1 MKAGLLLVL
10 LLASGNALAA
20 DELHLYNW
28 NNYIS
33 EDTVQRFEKF
43 CQCKLVQDYYGDN
56 EEMLAKL
63 AAGATGYDL
72 LVPTQNAVDS
82 LIKQSALKPL
92 DKSLLPNLK
101 NIKPEY
107 LNRDFDPGNK
117 FSVPYAYSTTVI
129 GYNEQKM
136 QELGLPTDTWA
147 VIFEPKYLTK
157 VKGRVTV
164 LDSQRELLAAA
175 MRYLGYS
182 INDTDEEQWK
192 QARDL
197 IIRAKPY
204 WAAFNAQSYIK
215 ELTVGNIWLAHGYSN
230 DFFQA
235 AQDAQKAGRK
245 FTINWRI
252 PKEGAVIGMDNMVIH
267 ESGPRPDLA
276 HEFINFMLE
285 GENSAELTNLIGAG
299 NPNATALPYI
309 KPEIAQ
315 NPAIFPDEQT
325 IQHLEFMKD
334 FDRKQRRVMS
344 RMWTEIKLKQGEDD
358 GLFWKALAA
367 LLGFAALTVLAHAA
381 YRRFTAVQTSKIGRA
396 SCRERV

>member
-1 MKAGLLLVL
+1 MRAVLLLVL

-33 EDTVQRFEKF
+33 EGTVERFEKF
-43 CQCKLVQDYYGDN
+43 CNCKLVQDYYGDN

-92 DKSLLPNLK
+92 DKSLLPNIK

-164 LDSQRELLAAA
+164 LDSQRELMAAA
-175 MRYLGYS
+175 MKYLGYS
-182 INDTDEEQWK
+182 INDTEEEKWK

-267 ESGPRPDLA
+267 KSGPRPDLA

-299 NPNATALPYI
+299 NPNAAALPYI

-325 IQHLEFMKD
+325 IKHLEFMKD

-344 RMWTEIKLKQGEDD
+344 RMWTEIKLKQGKDD
-358 GLFWKALAA
+358 STFWKGLAVLLGLFVFVVLGLAA
-367 LLGFAALTVLAHAA
+367 YKRLAAP
-381 YRRFTAVQTSKIGRA
+381 RGQTA
-396 SCRERV
+396 